1 MLNINTNYAASFAG
15 NAAKSASQGL
25 NSAMEKLSTGSRINY
40 AKDDAAGQAIATR
53 LTAEIGGLA
62 MASRNAADA
71 QSMLD
76 TAEGGMQET
85 HNVLLR
91 MRELAVQSANGT
103 LTDNDRV
110 HSNAEFKQ
118 LQAEIDRISV
128 NTQWAGQNLLTG
140 VSLSFQ
146 VGEGAGQKIDVTIGD
161 IDTFQPSNTSGST
174 VFYGVTG
181 TSTTTTANASANT
194 GYALSADAT
203 TAAVVTTDAAH
214 GFVTGDIVHADLD
227 NAESGAFG
235 LADGAGY
242 TVTKLSDTTFS
253 LTNYDAN
260 GVGTAVINDGT
271 GEAVNSADITFTKL
285 DKTGV
290 DTASNAQTAISA
302 VDYAIAYVSKERGA
316 LGAVSNRLTSTM
328 NNLDQVNVNLTAS
341 KGRIEDADFA
351 AETGNLA
358 KGQILQQAAT
368 AMLAQA
374 NASKQQVLT
383 LIR

>member
-76 TAEGGMQET
+76 TAEGALTET
-85 HNVLLR
+85 HTILLR

-161 IDTFQPSNTSGST
+161 IDTLQPSNTSGT
-174 VFYGVTG
+174 TTFYGVAG
-181 TSTTTTANASANT
+181 TTNSSSLTQLSVAAGGFDVSANATDRAV
-194 GYALSADAT
+194 AT
-203 TAAVVTTDAAH
+203 SNSH
-214 GFVTGDIVHADLD
+214 GLETGDIVIADLND
-227 NAESGAFG
+227 AETATWIAENAA
-235 LADGAGY
+235 Y
-242 TVTKLSDTTFS
+242 TVTKIDANTFS
-253 LTNYDAN
+253 LTAYDAN
-260 GVGTAVINDGT
+260 GAGQDVINFGAAT
-271 GEAVNSADITFTKL
+271 NSHGISFTKL
-285 DKTGV
+285 DKIGV
-290 DTASNAQTAISA
+290 DSASNAQTAISA
-302 VDYAIAYVSKERGA
+302 VDYAIAYVSTERGK

-328 NNLDQVNVNLTAS
+328 NNLDQVSVNLSAS

-358 KGQILQQAAT
+358 KNQILQQAAT

-374 NASKQQVLT
+374 NASKSSILT
-383 LIR
+383 LVRG